1 MKNIDLN
8 YPRPQL
14 KRDNY
19 IILDGKWQYKIV
31 PDVEENIDYQGF
43 INVPYSPE
51 AKLSGVSKV
60 LKPNEEL
67 WYKRE
72 VMLPKSVRKGK
83 ILLNFGAVDQIC
95 DVFINNQHV
104 KHHVGG
110 YTPFS
115 CDITNYIQDKKIDV
129 EIKVKD
135 YTEKSELSRGKQS
148 LKPNTIWYQC
158 QSGIWQTVWLEN
170 VPEYYIKNVKITPD
184 INKKR
189 ISIIVETNNDG
200 LCLIKIGT
208 KQYTIPVNQ
217 NTIIEFDKVKE
228 WTPESPNLYD
238 VDIKYGEDNVKTYF
252 GFREIKIDTIN
263 NIPYIFLNNKPIFL
277 NGILEQGYYKN
288 GLYTPDTFET
298 VLNDLSFIKSQGFN
312 TIRKHVKI
320 EPAIYYYL
328 CDKLGIIVIQDMV
341 NGGGNYNNFVV
352 KAPLIL
358 PLKLQDNNYKIL
370 KRQNEE
376 AKTNFEEEIHD
387 TINYLYNFPSICMW
401 SIFNEGWGQYD
412 SIRLYDYV
420 RSLDSTRIIDP
431 CSGWYDQ
438 QYGELKSDHCY
449 FIKYRYKKDK
459 QNRATILSEYGGYSY
474 GDAGGYTYK
483 NLKSEKE
490 YLEKIKKCLQ
500 NEILNNTNNGLCGA
514 IYTQYNDIESEKN
527 GIVDENRN
535 PKSKSLKRVFN
546 IGEVYEQK

>member
-1 MKNIDLN
+1 MENIDLN

-31 PDVEENIDYQGF
+31 PDVEKNIDYQGF

-72 VMLPKSVRKGK
+72 VMLPKSVTKGK

-115 CDITNYIQDKKIDV
+115 CDITNYIKDKKIDV

-200 LCLIKIGT
+200 LCSVKIGT
-208 KQYTIPVNQ
+208 QKYTIPVNQ
-217 NTIIEFDKVKE
+217 NTIIEFD
-228 WTPESPNLYD
+228 
-238 VDIKYGEDNVKTYF
+238 
-252 GFREIKIDTIN
+252 
-263 NIPYIFLNNKPIFL
+263 
-277 NGILEQGYYKN
+277 
-288 GLYTPDTFET
+288 
-298 VLNDLSFIKSQGFN
+298 
-312 TIRKHVKI
+312 
-320 EPAIYYYL
+320 
-328 CDKLGIIVIQDMV
+328 
-341 NGGGNYNNFVV
+341 
-352 KAPLIL
+352 
-358 PLKLQDNNYKIL
+358 
-370 KRQNEE
+370 
-376 AKTNFEEEIHD
+376 
-387 TINYLYNFPSICMW
+387 
-401 SIFNEGWGQYD
+401 
-412 SIRLYDYV
+412 
-420 RSLDSTRIIDP
+420 
-431 CSGWYDQ
+431 
-438 QYGELKSDHCY
+438 
-449 FIKYRYKKDK
+449 
-459 QNRATILSEYGGYSY
+459 
-474 GDAGGYTYK
+474 
-483 NLKSEKE
+483 
-490 YLEKIKKCLQ
+490 
-500 NEILNNTNNGLCGA
+500 
-514 IYTQYNDIESEKN
+514 
-527 GIVDENRN
+527 
-535 PKSKSLKRVFN
+535 
-546 IGEVYEQK
+546 